1 MCIRQRAPQSIP
13 SPSTCQRVAPSRWRP
28 PPPRIPRGSGMMIPP
43 SLPVHSPVG
52 LHVLPITTC
61 HSNTHRSIFHWYNR
75 DATQGSRSISTMQA
89 RTLSSS
95 VHVKAAPRVSR
106 RVVCSAGASGAKVRI
121 LPSQRRMCAVMAVMA
136 VVMAVDVPASI
147 IGHQR
152 SSLSLSSSLSCANK
166 ALTRGHRTA
175 LVVV

>member
-1 MCIRQRAPQSIP
+1 MAMAITTTDP
-13 SPSTCQRVAPSRWRP
+13 TWEWDDD
-28 PPPRIPRGSGMMIPP
+28 PP

-121 LPSQRRMCAVMAVMA
+121 LPSQRRMCAVVAVVMA
-136 VVMAVDVPASI
+136 VVMAVVTAVDVPASI
-147 IGHQR
+147 IGHHR
-152 SSLSLSSSLSCANK
+152 SSSSSSSSLSSSLSCANK

>member
-1 MCIRQRAPQSIP
+1 
-13 SPSTCQRVAPSRWRP
+13 
-28 PPPRIPRGSGMMIPP
+28 
-43 SLPVHSPVG
+43 
-52 LHVLPITTC
+52 
-61 HSNTHRSIFHWYNR
+61 
-75 DATQGSRSISTMQA
+75 
-89 RTLSSS
+89 
-95 VHVKAAPRVSR
+95 
-106 RVVCSAGASGAKVRI
+106 
-121 LPSQRRMCAVMAVMA
+121 MCAVVAVMAVVMAVMA